1 MKSIIRWST
10 NNHVTVNL
18 LMIFIVVTGL
28 LTLSRMRR
36 EGFPQFSLDFIYVSV
51 VYPGASP
58 EEIEEGICI
67 KIEEQIKGIEGITKI
82 WSSASEGVGTVTAEL
97 DVDSDSEVKK
107 ILDEIKTEVDRIDTF
122 PGDSEK
128 PVIIEIVLRDP
139 VISVAIYGD
148 VPERKLR
155 EVAEKIRDDL
165 TDAQGISQANL
176 SLR

>member
-18 LMIFIVVTGL
+18 LMIFIIMTGL

-36 EGFPQFSLDFIYVSV
+36 EVFPQFSLDFIYISV
-51 VYPGASP
+51 IYPGATP

-97 DVDSDSEVKK
+97 DVDSDAEVKD
-107 ILDEIKTEVDRIDTF
+107 ILDEIKTEIDRIDTF
-122 PGDSEK
+122 PVDSEK
-128 PVIIEIVLRDP
+128 PVIIEVVIRDP
-139 VISVAIYGD
+139 VISVAVYGD
-148 VPERKLR
+148 VPGGNNK
-155 EVAEKIRDDL
+155 VAADICTGNTSSSRSKVI
-165 TDAQGISQANL
+165 
-176 SLR
+176 